1 MYDVHSEVGTY
12 YKLSTNTNISNL
24 TNEMNNKRSVKHLTD
39 GLNTT
44 FAIYKLNAAKK
55 KTFRTH

>member
-44 FAIYKLNAAKK
+44 FAILKWNAA
-55 KTFRTH
+55 